1 MPQVSGD
8 RFSSQN
14 MSDCEFCAPG
24 GRRFRTT
31 RQCSTCGKPLCL
43 VCRPALPGTA
53 FLCPDCGGG
62 AVEDALHQPQQV
74 IDRLTSSGVTV
85 PFWLSVAVEQI
96 RTHPQETIEEL
107 IVPE

>member
-8 RFSSQN
+8 RFSSQS
-14 MSDCEFCAPG
+14 MSDCDFCPSD
-24 GRRFRTT
+24 GRRFRTA
-31 RQCSTCGKPLCL
+31 RQCATCGKALCL

-62 AVEDALHQPQQV
+62 GVENALHQPQLV
-74 IDRLTSSGVTV
+74 IDRLKASELTI
-85 PFWLSVAVEQI
+85 PYWLSIAVEQMQS
-96 RTHPQETIEEL
+96 HPQETIEEL

>member
-8 RFSSQN
+8 RFTSQS
-14 MSDCEFCAPG
+14 MSDCDFCPSD
-24 GRRFRTT
+24 GRRFRTA
-31 RQCSTCGKPLCL
+31 RQCATCSKALCL

-62 AVEDALHQPQQV
+62 IVENSLLHPQQV
-74 IDRLTSSGVTV
+74 IERLTTTGVTV
-85 PFWLSVAVEQI
+85 PYWLSVAVEQI
-96 RTHPQETIEEL
+96 QGHPQETIEEL